1 MEKLRARRLCL
12 LAAGLCLAL
21 AMPAAA
27 QGIGGAGGGPGGPGA
42 GPGGGPGDRGG
53 GPAAHG
59 GPGGLAGPPNRG
71 SDAPVPP
78 LVRDQDEA
86 LEAVRSA
93 EALPLDLIITGTRHL
108 TQGRIVDV
116 ELSRAAEAIQY
127 RVKVLE
133 PNGEVRSFFFNAVT
147 GQLVRVE

>member
-1 MEKLRARRLCL
+1 MEKLRALRLCL
-12 LAAGLCLAL
+12 LAAGLCLAI

-27 QGIGGAGGGPGGPGA
+27 QGGGPGGPGA
-42 GPGGGPGDRGG
+42 GPGGASGSRGG

-59 GPGGLAGPPNRG
+59 GTAPDAAAGPADRG
-71 SDAPVPP
+71 SDAPPP
-78 LVRDQDEA
+78 VRDQDEA

-93 EALPLDLIITGTRHL
+93 GALPLDLIITGTRHL

-127 RVKVLE
+127 RIKVLE
-133 PNGEVRSFFFNAVT
+133 PNGEVRSFFFDAVT